1 MSEPVTVNQQ
11 SFSNEVLQSGTPVLV
26 DFWATWCQPCLAIAP
41 IVKRL
46 ADTYQGRLKVAKVD
60 TDENTDLAVRYDVTG
75 IPCLILFK
83 AGEPVD
89 RIVGYVPEKM
99 LVSMVEKHLSPAA

>member
-1 MSEPVTVNQQ
+1 VTEPLNVNQN
-11 SFSNEVLQSGTPVLV
+11 SFGTEVLQSRAPVLV
-26 DFWATWCQPCLAIAP
+26 DFWATWCQPCLAISP
-41 IVKRL
+41 LVKKL
-46 ADTYQGRLKVAKVD
+46 AETYQGRLKVVKVD
-60 TDENTDLAVRYDVTG
+60 TDENQDLAAKYEVTG

-99 LVSMVEKHLSPAA
+99 LVSMVEKHLAPAA

>member
-1 MSEPVTVNQQ
+1 MRGKVSFNGVAMSMGSINFIPTHAAPGRSFAFGRVTNGMYEVNG
-11 SFSNEVLQSGTPVLV
+11 LGSGEY
-26 DFWATWCQPCLAIAP
+26 
-41 IVKRL
+41 R
-46 ADTYQGRLKVAKVD
+46 VAVNSP
-60 TDENTDLAVRYDVTG
+60 EGSYDAKYEVTG

-99 LVSMVEKHLSPAA
+99 LVTMVEKHLAPAA

>member
-1 MSEPVTVNQQ
+1 MSEPVKVDKT
-11 SFSNEVLQSGTPVLV
+11 SFGTEVLQSKAPVLV

-41 IVKRL
+41 LVKKL
-46 ADTYQGRLKVAKVD
+46 GDSYQGRLKVAKVD
-60 TDENTDLAVRYDVTG
+60 TDENPDLAAKYEVTG

-83 AGEPVD
+83 SGEPVD

>member
-1 MSEPVTVNQQ
+1 VSEPVVVDQKT
-11 SFSNEVLQSGTPVLV
+11 FAAEFLQSAAPVLV

-41 IVKRL
+41 LVKRL
-46 ADTYQGRLKVAKVD
+46 GDTYQGRLKVAKVD
-60 TDENTDLAVRYDVTG
+60 TDENPDLAAKYEVTG

-99 LVSMVEKHLSPAA
+99 LTSMVEKHLSPAA